1 VRTPLVLLPGMM
13 CDARLFEP
21 QIRELSGATEIL
33 VGDITRQDTMAALA
47 AAVLAEAPFERF
59 ALAGLSMGGIVAMNM
74 LARSPE
80 RIAGLALLDTNH
92 LAETPERQALRQP
105 QIARARRGDLATVL
119 VEEMKP
125 HYFGPAQK
133 GNRSLLDLVLRM
145 GLELG
150 PEVFERQSLALKD
163 RPDASD
169 TLSRYRGPVLLLCG
183 EHDRLCPPDRHR
195 DMARLMSQARLVTVP
210 DSGHLSTLEA
220 PDAVTAALRDWLAG
234 FSGACTAGPRQDGA
248 GANRGS

>member
-1 VRTPLVLLPGMM
+1 M

-21 QIRELSGATEIL
+21 QIRELSGATKIW
-33 VGDITRQDTMAALA
+33 VGDITRHDAMAALA

-74 LARSPE
+74 LARSPAVD
-80 RIAGLALLDTNH
+80 RRPRSAGYESPRRD
-92 LAETPERQALRQP
+92 P
-105 QIARARRGDLATVL
+105 RAAGPPAASDRTRSGDLATVL

-150 PEVFERQSLALKD
+150 AEISSV
-163 RPDASD
+163 
-169 TLSRYRGPVLLLCG
+169 SRSR
-183 EHDRLCPPDRHR
+183 
-195 DMARLMSQARLVTVP
+195 
-210 DSGHLSTLEA
+210 
-220 PDAVTAALRDWLAG
+220 
-234 FSGACTAGPRQDGA
+234 
-248 GANRGS
+248 